1 MKGREGRNG
10 RIGAS
15 TQRRSTG
22 VLTVVVVAVVV
33 VVVVVVYCWRD
44 EGQTKSI
51 HGFLRRPV
59 QIQDLPTANETESIC
74 SLGGSVAGI
83 KANNL
88 IGKNGKL
95 FIEFG
100 AEPIEL
106 P

>member
-15 TQRRSTG
+15 TQRRGTG
-22 VLTVVVVAVVV
+22 VLTVVVVVVV
-33 VVVVVVYCWRD
+33 GVSCWRD

-59 QIQDLPTANETESIC
+59 QIQDLPTANETDSIC

>member
-22 VLTVVVVAVVV
+22 VLTV

-59 QIQDLPTANETESIC
+59 QIQDLPTANETDSIC